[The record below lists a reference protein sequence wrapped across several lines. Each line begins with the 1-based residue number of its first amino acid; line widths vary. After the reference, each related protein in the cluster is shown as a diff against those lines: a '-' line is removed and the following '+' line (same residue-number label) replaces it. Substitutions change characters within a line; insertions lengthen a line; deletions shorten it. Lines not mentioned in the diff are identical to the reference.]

1 MTNSVNYGIIGKK
14 KVTER
19 YNVGKEKIMAN
30 TMFTRRKINGDEYI
44 QDLHHEW
51 KIYSSKMIA
60 CRHRLCICPLF

>member
-30 TMFTRRKINGDEYI
+30 TVFTRIKLNDNEYI
-44 QDLHHEW
+44 QNFHEEW

-60 CRHRLCICPLF
+60 CRHRLCICHLF